1 MEFKPCGPRSMPVKS
16 SKRRRPEF
24 GGVRSQT
31 GEKPAILR
39 TMLNSTMQGVAMFD
53 AGHRLVGWN
62 RQFEELLDLS
72 GAVLSAPLIFEDFV
86 AILARRGD
94 FGTQA
99 QSIDTAIRELTTA
112 LDQAYVAERMLPNG
126 RVLECRRHALP
137 DGGLVMLYT
146 DTSEQR
152 HAEYLVKD
160 SERQV
165 RTILDKAPVA
175 LAVIAQDDGLLKH
188 VNARFRRLFGL
199 DKNIAPETIDLTR
212 YLSNDDLRKITGVQ
226 IGETTADFE
235 SPVHRS
241 DGSEFWALVSPVRFV
256 FEWAPAILTGFYDIS
271 DRRRAEL
278 ELRDELHRKQAELKE
293 ARTLQMEL
301 APPPLR
307 ASIGQR
313 SFAIDIAIE
322 PAKEVG
328 GDLVDYLTVG
338 DTLLVLA
345 LGDVSHKGAGAALF
359 MARTHSLIR
368 GIAARPDAAALFRDP
383 TGAAGLI
390 NAALCNNN
398 TTGMFVTLLLAAF
411 DAESGKLAYVRAG
424 HLPPLLRRKSG
435 EIEKLAELGGPPLGL
450 VDTATHK
457 SASVDLA
464 PGDQVLIVT
473 DGITEAGEASGL
485 QFGESRVRE
494 FLATARPDEPAP
506 LARLLETVRFFEAG
520 QPASDDIAAL
530 LFAVVA

>member
-1 MEFKPCGPRSMPVKS
+1 MSRKLPD
-16 SKRRRPEF
+16 RRPALTPSSALPQ
-24 GGVRSQT
+24 VPQAAHAVLS
-31 GEKPAILR
+31 
-39 TMLNSTMQGVAMFD
+39 TMLDSVVQGTAMFD
-53 AGHRLVGWN
+53 QDHRLIGWN
-62 RQFEELLDLS
+62 GRLQQLLDLPD
-72 GAVLSAPLIFEDFV
+72 GMLSEALTFKDFV
-86 AILARRGD
+86 AILAERGSL
-94 FGTQA
+94 GTQ
-99 QSIDTAIRELTTA
+99 TARIETATREFTA
-112 LDQAYVAERMLPNG
+112 ALEQPYVTERMLSDG
-126 RVLECRRHALP
+126 RVIECRRQALP
-137 DGGLVMLYT
+137 TGGLMVLIS
-146 DTSEQR
+146 DVSEQR

-188 VNARFRRLFGL
+188 VNARFRRLFGI
-199 DKNIAPETIDLTR
+199 DKSIAPETIDLTR

-383 TGAAGLI
+383 SGAASLI

-424 HLPPLLRRKSG
+424 HLPPLLRRASG
-435 EIEKLAELGGPPLGL
+435 EIEKLAVLGGPPLGV
-450 VDTATHK
+450 VDTARHK
-457 SASVDLA
+457 SACVDLA
-464 PGDQVLIVT
+464 PGDQLLIVT
-473 DGITEAGEASGL
+473 DGITEAEASGL
-485 QFGESRVRE
+485 QFGDTRVRE
-494 FLATARPDEPAP
+494 FLATARPDEPTP
-506 LARLLETVRFFEAG
+506 LTRLLEMVRLFEAG

-530 LFAVVA
+530 LFTVLA

>member
-1 MEFKPCGPRSMPVKS
+1 MPPKLPDREPALAPSSPKPQAAQ
-16 SKRRRPEF
+16 E
-24 GGVRSQT
+24 
-31 GEKPAILR
+31 AIQVAQEAAHLILS
-39 TMLNSTMQGVAMFD
+39 TMLDSVAQGTAMFD
-53 AGHRLVGWN
+53 QKHRLIGWN
-62 RQFEELLDLS
+62 GRLQRLLDLPD
-72 GAVLSAPLIFEDFV
+72 GALSETLTFKDFV
-86 AILARRGD
+86 GILVERGSTQSARIE
-94 FGTQA
+94 A
-99 QSIDTAIRELTTA
+99 AIRELTSA
-112 LDQAYVAERMLPNG
+112 LDQPYVTERMLSDG
-126 RVLECRRHALP
+126 RVIECRRQALP
-137 DGGLVMLYT
+137 TGGLMVLVS
-146 DTSEQR
+146 DVSEQR

-175 LAVIAQDDGLLKH
+175 LAVIAQDDGLFKH

-199 DKNIAPETIDLTR
+199 DKSISPESIDLTAH
-212 YLSNDDLRKITGVQ
+212 LSNADLRKIAGVQ
-226 IGETTADFE
+226 IGEASSDFE
-235 SPVHRS
+235 SLVHRS

-307 ASIGQR
+307 GSIGQR

-328 GDLVDYLTVG
+328 GDLVDYLVVG

-368 GIAARPDAAALFRDP
+368 GIAARPDAEALFRDP

-398 TTGMFVTLLLAAF
+398 TTGMFVTLLLATF
-411 DAESGKLAYVRAG
+411 DAESGKLAYMRAG
-424 HLPPLLRRKSG
+424 HLPPLLRRTSG
-435 EIEKLAELGGPPLGL
+435 EIERLAALGGPPLGL

-457 SASVDLA
+457 SASVELA
-464 PGDQVLIVT
+464 PGDQMLIVT
-473 DGITEAGEASGL
+473 DGITEAADASGL

-494 FLATARPDEPAP
+494 FLATAQPDEPAP
-506 LARLLETVRFFEAG
+506 LARLLETVRLFEAG
-520 QPASDDIAAL
+520 QTASDDIAAL
-530 LFAVVA
+530 LFTVIA

>member
-1 MEFKPCGPRSMPVKS
+1 MPRHEPARQPAFAPVS
-16 SKRRRPEF
+16 VNAQDNP
-24 GGVRSQT
+24 T
-31 GEKPAILR
+31 ILWA
-39 TMLNSTMQGVAMFD
+39 MLSNVAQGIAMFD
-53 AGHRLVGWN
+53 SNHRLVGWN
-62 RQFEELLDLS
+62 PRLQELLDLS
-72 GAVLSAPLIFEDFV
+72 DAALSSALTFKDFIG
-86 AILARRGD
+86 ILAERGD
-94 FGTQA
+94 LGSQPPRVEA
-99 QSIDTAIRELTTA
+99 AICELTTS
-112 LDQAYVAERMLPNG
+112 LDQPYVMERMLPDG
-126 RVLECRRHALP
+126 RVLECERRPLP
-137 DGGLVMLYT
+137 DGGLISRYSDV
-146 DTSEQR
+146 SEQR

-188 VNARFRRLFGL
+188 VNARFRRLFGV
-199 DKNIAPETIDLTR
+199 DRSIAPETIDLTS
-212 YLSNDDLRKITGVQ
+212 YLSNEDLQRITGVQ
-226 IGETTADFE
+226 IGETSADFE
-235 SPVHRS
+235 GLVHRS

-278 ELRDELHRKQAELKE
+278 ELREELHRKQAELKE

-301 APPPLR
+301 APPPLHG
-307 ASIGQR
+307 SIGQR
-313 SFAIDIAIE
+313 SFAIDIAIA

-368 GIAARPDAAALFRDP
+368 GIAARPDAEALFRDP

-398 TTGMFVTLLLAAF
+398 TTGMFVTLLLATF

-424 HLPPLLRRKSG
+424 HLPPLLRRRSG
-435 EIEKLAELGGPPLGL
+435 EIEKLAVLVGPPLGL
-450 VDTATHK
+450 VETATHR
-457 SASVDLA
+457 SACVDLT
-464 PGDQVLIVT
+464 PGDQILIVT
-473 DGITEAGEASGL
+473 DGITEAAHTSGM

-494 FLATARPDEPAP
+494 FFTTARPDEGAL
-506 LARLLETVRFFEAG
+506 LARLLETVRDFEAG

-530 LFAVVA
+530 LFAVIT

>member
-1 MEFKPCGPRSMPVKS
+1 MSRKLPE
-16 SKRRRPEF
+16 RRPVLTPSSPLPQAPRAAE
-24 GGVRSQT
+24 VAHT
-31 GEKPAILR
+31 ILS
-39 TMLNSTMQGVAMFD
+39 TMLDSVAQGTAMFD
-53 AGHRLVGWN
+53 PDHRLIGWN
-62 RQFEELLDLS
+62 GRLQQLLGLPD
-72 GAVLSAPLIFEDFV
+72 GVLSEALTFKDFV
-86 AILARRGD
+86 GLLAERGSL
-94 FGTQA
+94 GTQSPRIEA
-99 QSIDTAIRELTTA
+99 ATRELTSA
-112 LDQAYVAERMLPNG
+112 LEQPYVTERMLSDG
-126 RVLECRRHALP
+126 RVIECRRQALP
-137 DGGLVMLYT
+137 TGGLMVLIS
-146 DTSEQR
+146 DVSEQR

-188 VNARFRRLFGL
+188 VNARFRRLFGI
-199 DKNIAPETIDLTR
+199 DKSIAPEGVNLTA
-212 YLSNDDLRKITGVQ
+212 YLSNDDLQKITGVQ
-226 IGETTADFE
+226 IGETSADFE
-235 SPVHRS
+235 SRIQRS

-278 ELRDELHRKQAELKE
+278 ELREELHRKQAELKE

-301 APPPLR
+301 TPPPLR
-307 ASIGQR
+307 GSIGR
-313 SFAIDIAIE
+313 RAFAIDIAIE

-338 DTLLVLA
+338 DTLLILA

-383 TGAAGLI
+383 SGAAGLI

-398 TTGMFVTLLLAAF
+398 TTGMFVTLLLATF

-424 HLPPLLRRKSG
+424 HLPPLLRRANG
-435 EIEKLAELGGPPLGL
+435 EIERLAVLGGPPLGL
-450 VDTATHK
+450 VDIVTHK
-457 SASVDLA
+457 SACVDLV
-464 PGDQVLIVT
+464 PGDQLLIVT
-473 DGITEAGEASGL
+473 DGITEAAEASGQ
-485 QFGESRVRE
+485 QFGDTRVRE
-494 FLATARPDEPAP
+494 FLATARPDERTP
-506 LARLLETVRFFEAG
+506 LARLLDTVRLFEGG

-530 LFAVVA
+530 LFTVLA

>member
-39 TMLNSTMQGVAMFD
+39 AMLNSTVQGVAMFD
-53 AGHRLVGWN
+53 AGRRLVGWN
-62 RQFEELLDLS
+62 RQLEELLDLT
-72 GAVLSAPLIFEDFV
+72 GAVLSAPLVLEDFV
-86 AILARRGD
+86 GILARRGD
-94 FGTQA
+94 FGTQPK
-99 QSIDTAIRELTTA
+99 SIDTAVRELTTA
-112 LDQAYVAERMLPNG
+112 LDQAYVAERMLPDG

-137 DGGLVMLYT
+137 EGGFVMLYS

-175 LAVIAQDDGLLKH
+175 LAVISQEDGLLKQ
-188 VNARFRRLFGL
+188 VNGRFRRLFGL
-199 DKNIAPETIDLTR
+199 DIGISPEAIDLAAH
-212 YLSNDDLRKITGVQ
+212 LVDEEVEKIVMAQPG
-226 IGETTADFE
+226 AASMDFE
-235 SPVHRS
+235 TVVRRA
-241 DGSEFWALVSPVRFV
+241 DGSEFWALVSPVPFV
-256 FEWAPAILTGFYDIS
+256 FEWAPAVLTGFYDVT
-271 DRRRAEL
+271 DRHRAEL
-278 ELRDELHRKQAELKE
+278 ALREELQRKQAELKE
-293 ARTLQMEL
+293 ARILQLEL
-301 APPPLR
+301 APPPVR
-307 ASIGQR
+307 GVIGGR
-313 SFAIDIAIE
+313 PFAIDLVLE
-322 PAKEVG
+322 PAKEIG
-328 GDLVDYLTVG
+328 GDLVDYFEIDG
-338 DTLLVLA
+338 DLLVLA

-383 TGAAGLI
+383 AGAVGLI

-398 TTGMFVTLLLAAF
+398 TTGMFVTLLLATF
-411 DAESGKLAYVRAG
+411 DGESGKLAYVRAG
-424 HLPPLLRRKSG
+424 HLPPLLPRRSG
-435 EIEKLAELGGPPLGL
+435 EIEKLAVLGGPPLGL

-473 DGITEAGEASGL
+473 DGITEAADASGV

-494 FLATARPDEPAP
+494 FLATARPDEQTP
-506 LARLLETVRFFEAG
+506 LARLLETVRRYEAG

-530 LFAVVA
+530 LFAVIA